1 MKLDLQPG
9 MLDMCVLAM
18 LERQDS
24 FAFEIASTLVQRAN
38 WPEGQLYPLLRRMM
52 HAGWISEYL
61 VETDDHH
68 RRKYFRIEYKG
79 RDALG
84 DMRQGRPTLAET
96 IHQVVWGEVLA

>member
-24 FAFEIASTLVQRAN
+24 FAFEIASTLVLRAN
-38 WPEGQLYPLLRRMM
+38 WPEGQLYPVLRRMTQE
-52 HAGWISEYL
+52 GWISDYL

-79 RDALG
+79 RDALAE
-84 DMRQGRPTLAET
+84 MRQGRPTLAET
-96 IHQVVWGEVLA
+96 IHHVVSGEVMA